1 MLGREGERAAPGT
14 SAAAASMAPMHTNAA
29 TPRIARAAVRHR
41 ASVAL
46 AVLACA
52 ALVSACGSSSNTT
65 SGSTKAK
72 LNIARIQLSIEQS
85 ILSERHIHATVVCP
99 AVVAEEVRQ
108 DVRMRGHDPRRQAS
122 RHAVTKTPFV
132 VTVQNTKG
140 YVTYVGK

>member
-99 AVVAEEVRQ
+99 AVVAEEVGKTFEC
-108 DVRMRGHDPRRQAS
+108 VATS
-122 RHAVTKTPFV
+122 RAVKKPHAVTKTPFV